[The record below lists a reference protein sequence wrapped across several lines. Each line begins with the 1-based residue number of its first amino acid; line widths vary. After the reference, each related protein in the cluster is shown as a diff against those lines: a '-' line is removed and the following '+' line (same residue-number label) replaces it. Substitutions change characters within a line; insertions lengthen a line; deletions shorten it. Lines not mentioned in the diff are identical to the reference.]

1 MEAQQLI
8 LEKAFDLFK
17 RYGIR
22 SVSMDDI
29 ASQCGMSKK
38 TLYQH
43 FDDKDTLVHIILV
56 HMVSKSESQCCTI
69 EQKSENAVHEI
80 FLSID
85 MLQEMFEGINP
96 IMLFDLHKYHQ
107 MAYKKLNDH
116 KQQFIYS
123 ITKKN
128 IERGIAE
135 GVFRADINVEIMT
148 HLHLH
153 TISMTFEQEM
163 LPRQKY
169 SLVDIQMEVML
180 HYVHG
185 LATPKGVKLIEK
197 YKQQRAAAL
206 QPA

>member
-1 MEAQQLI
+1 
-8 LEKAFDLFK
+8 
-17 RYGIR
+17 
-22 SVSMDDI
+22 
-29 ASQCGMSKK
+29 
-38 TLYQH
+38 
-43 FDDKDTLVHIILV
+43 
-56 HMVSKSESQCCTI
+56 
-69 EQKSENAVHEI
+69 
-80 FLSID
+80 
-85 MLQEMFEGINP
+85 
-96 IMLFDLHKYHQ
+96 
-107 MAYKKLNDH
+107 
-116 KQQFIYS
+116 
-123 ITKKN
+123 
-128 IERGIAE
+128 
-135 GVFRADINVEIMT
+135 VFRADINVEIMT